1 MLGMLYTKKNSTQ
14 HSTRRSTSKA
24 VAAIVLFQRTNVQD
38 SSTSHETTGHAF
50 NVRGGFVLF
59 SFPLMHDDVHPFVP
73 PPCFLFR
80 VEIFQHFHQPTTSF
94 PFHVVFRF
102 VLVVLVIHKL
112 RPFFQSRDH
121 LTVGDLVEQIGQF
134 FQPPFLTIQLSFDV
148 GHRAMLLHPF
158 NAVAKTTVGLFKEKE
173 DQKHGDEYGR

>member
-1 MLGMLYTKKNSTQ
+1 MSP
-14 HSTRRSTSKA
+14 KA